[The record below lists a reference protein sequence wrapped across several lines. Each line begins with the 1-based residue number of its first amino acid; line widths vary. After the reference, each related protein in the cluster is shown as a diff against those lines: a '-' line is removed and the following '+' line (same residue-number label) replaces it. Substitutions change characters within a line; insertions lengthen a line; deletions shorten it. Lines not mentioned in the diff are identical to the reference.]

1 MLVFCPHEV
10 TAWSDPLLLVSSI
23 NELKAGTK
31 VQPFAVRM
39 REGHPM
45 PRSTKLLVAILSL
58 ALVGCST
65 GGPEAKERAKNTSSS
80 GSSVYTSDETTPGA
94 EDAGE
99 KGANDK
105 PGEPVPSEGTESQQ
119 SSPTEQEAQQG
130 SFSITQEE
138 VEAQVE
144 FIRTCYYTPGPDDA
158 QVTLE
163 GGEGGWEYSRDYRYH
178 NGELIFAFIYRGTEE
193 HRLYFKDGHLIRY
206 IDENHTVFD
215 FGQLEPF
222 YWWEQR
228 ALAEGNQY
236 APEDSTSSSHRS
248 AWWGNWE
255 GDDGETL
262 VVTEVTADHVS
273 LTYNGWT
280 ASGQEMF
287 HSNYVLGFLDEGHTR
302 VGESDEVLDTNGW
315 RYEFALDG
323 NRIVMS
329 SRSPDRSF
337 YRQ

>member
-1 MLVFCPHEV
+1 MRRCNR
-10 TAWSDPLLLVSSI
+10 LL
-23 NELKAGTK
+23 A
-31 VQPFAVRM
+31 
-39 REGHPM
+39 
-45 PRSTKLLVAILSL
+45 AILAL
-58 ALVGCST
+58 ALVGCGA
-65 GGPEAKERAKNTSSS
+65 GGQNDGEPAQSANSS
-80 GSSVYTSDETTPGA
+80 GTSVSTS
-94 EDAGE
+94 
-99 KGANDK
+99 
-105 PGEPVPSEGTESQQ
+105 GEPTPNAEGDDAKAADESNDPSEEGS
-119 SSPTEQEAQQG
+119 EAGQDAVEPEPVQD

-193 HRLYFKDGHLIRY
+193 HRLYFKDGHMIRY

-248 AWWGNWE
+248 AWWGTWE

-287 HSNYVLGFLDEGHTR
+287 HSNYVLGFLDEDHTR